1 MVEEKYRPWPA
12 AVLQGCADVLGDTE
26 TGLTGR
32 KIEALLAELRI
43 ADVNP
48 AASKRDRLY
57 AALVNRQTSDGH
69 SRRVTTF
76 VTRAMDPAH
85 YVAAPHDF
93 TLRQDKLNRVL
104 TFAGLRINDRG
115 QLAAGSASSTLT
127 EAAKLAT
134 TLLSE
139 LERRRIHPQ
148 VLAFCTVELLQ
159 QNNFHACLEA
169 TKSVF
174 VRLRELTGVAGDGA
188 SLVTAT
194 LSLGRSGTPRL
205 ALNGLMSE
213 TERGEQTGFANLLT
227 GLAGMYRNPV
237 AHDPRLNR
245 SVADEELLE
254 LLTTLSMVHRRL
266 DEARRT

>member
-12 AVLQGCADVLGDTE
+12 SVLQGCADVLGDTE

-32 KIEALLAELRI
+32 NIEALLAELRI

-57 AALVNRQTSDGH
+57 AALVNRQNGDGH
-69 SRRVTTF
+69 SRRVMTF
-76 VTRAMDPAH
+76 VTRAMDPAR
-85 YVAAPHDF
+85 YVTAPHDF

-104 TFAGLRINDRG
+104 TFVGLRVNDRG
-115 QLAAGSASSTLT
+115 QVAVGSASSTLS
-127 EAAKLAT
+127 EAARHAT

-139 LERRRIHPQ
+139 LERRRTHPN

-174 VRLRELTGVAGDGA
+174 VRLREITGVTGDGA
-188 SLVTAT
+188 GLVAAT
-194 LSLGRSGTPRL
+194 LSLGRSGAPML
-205 ALNGLMSE
+205 ALNGLTTE
-213 TERGEQTGFANLLT
+213 TEKTEQTGFANLLT

-237 AHDPRLNR
+237 AHDPRLTR
-245 SVADEELLE
+245 TVTDEELLE

-266 DEARRT
+266 DDARPT